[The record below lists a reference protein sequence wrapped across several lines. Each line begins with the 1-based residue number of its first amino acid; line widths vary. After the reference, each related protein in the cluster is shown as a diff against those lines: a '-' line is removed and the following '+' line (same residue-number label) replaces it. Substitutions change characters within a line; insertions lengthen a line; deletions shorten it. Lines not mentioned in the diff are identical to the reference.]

1 MGKIISVANQ
11 KGGVGKTTTA
21 VNLSACLAEKN
32 KKVLLLDNDP
42 QGHATI
48 GVGIEKV
55 NVEKTIYNALIDGEP
70 IENCIIKTDK
80 KNLDICPSNEHLSGA
95 RIELVPMISR
105 ETKLKVALSSVKD
118 KYDYIIIDSPPS
130 LDLLTLNTLTAA
142 DTVLVPIQC
151 EYYALDG
158 LGELMNTV
166 RLIKQS
172 LNPDLE
178 VEGVVVT
185 MFDSR
190 TNLSYQVVEEIKKY
204 FKDKM
209 YNTIIPRNVRISEAP
224 SYGMS
229 VIDYDGRSKGAAC
242 YMQLAE
248 EVIRRSRKKKKTKT
262 E

>member
-1 MGKIISVANQ
+1 LAKIISIANQ

-21 VNLSACLAEKN
+21 VNLSACLAAN
-32 KKVLLLDNDP
+32 GQKVLLLDNDP

-48 GVGIEKV
+48 GVGIEKSSLD
-55 NVEKTIYNALIDGEP
+55 KTIYDALIDNVP
-70 IENCIIKTDK
+70 ISECVVKTETD
-80 KNLDICPSNEHLSGA
+80 NLFVCPSNEQLSGA
-95 RIELVPMISR
+95 RIELVPMLSR
-105 ETKLKVALSSVKD
+105 ETRLKVALNAIRD
-118 KYDYIIIDSPPS
+118 EYDYIIIDSPPS
-130 LDLLTLNTLTAA
+130 LDLLTLNALTAA
-142 DTVLVPIQC
+142 DAVLVPIQC

-166 RLIKQS
+166 KLIRQS
-172 LNPDLE
+172 LNPNLE

-204 FKDKM
+204 FKEKM
-209 YNTIIPRNVRISEAP
+209 YKTIIPRNVRISEAP

-229 VIDYDGRSKGAAC
+229 VIEYDKRSKGATC

-248 EVIRRSRKKKKTKT
+248 EVIERTKK
-262 E
+262 